1 LRGNFYEKEVF
12 KLHRGGG
19 NRLASHIKEFN
30 LIRLFNNLALW
41 GENKFVSEQERTYK
55 FKRGGYCHTEDNSPK
70 YRMVSK
76 ILSILRSFAVQTR
89 IFAKE
94 CNIITVGYVRSTAQ
108 DDENLNRL
116 RNKCAMTCAENMN
129 PNTFSNTVHS
139 LFITHH
145 SLINTD
151 KVFSRFTSHFSQKR
165 IAFTLAEVLVTLGII
180 GVVSAMTVPT
190 LMQNYQRQS
199 YVTQLHKV
207 YNEVQQATLRK
218 LTDTNAINL
227 IEAGLTTTDSM
238 KTFLH
243 DYFKVVQDCDNGVAA
258 PCFVSDYK
266 NLNGGSFTSI
276 NGNKWTAGACVSLA
290 SGASICMDRPN
301 WFTITYNGVA
311 QTAGNVFV
319 DINGRK
325 GPNIVGRDAFY
336 MAIFTDGVLD
346 TGNVTPICRTQGVC
360 NGGSIENA
368 RLSGN
373 ACENSTTTSDYA
385 CFGKILNANWQM
397 EY

>member
-1 LRGNFYEKEVF
+1 MSQEFEKLNKALCGGWNGTF
-12 KLHRGGG
+12 FGGG
-19 NRLASHIKEFN
+19 LKPSHNQDFS
-30 LIRLFNNLALW
+30 LIEAFNNLALW
-41 GENKFVSEQERTYK
+41 GEKKFVSELKRTYK
-55 FKRGGYCHTEDNSPK
+55 FQRGVNNVLDCHANARNDVKRHTEDNSPK
-70 YRMVSK
+70 YRMVGE

-94 CNIITVGYVRSTAQ
+94 CNIIAVGYVRSTAQ

-116 RNKCAMTCAENMN
+116 RNKCAMTCAENMT

-290 SGASICMDRPN
+290 SGASICMDLSHIHIRRCPR
-301 WFTITYNGVA
+301 IA
-311 QTAGNVFV
+311 
-319 DINGRK
+319 
-325 GPNIVGRDAFY
+325 
-336 MAIFTDGVLD
+336 L
-346 TGNVTPICRTQGVC
+346 CR
-360 NGGSIENA
+360 S
-368 RLSGN
+368 RWSP
-373 ACENSTTTSDYA
+373 YH
-385 CFGKILNANWQM
+385 
-397 EY
+397 